1 MPFSGET
8 SGKSCFAKTEEGW
21 GNPREGGG
29 QLKGFSPA
37 RLRRRSGRGD
47 PGSEKKAIEPISP
60 LPFLMAFSPLLRRIQ
75 PHPLSSIKMYSTC
88 PPFFHH
94 VHTTRRPPD
103 LLGYTRQN
111 ILHCTVRRRLA
122 VDGQNFS
129 EFHPL
134 LSRRVDGRR
143 RKKMHTKLAFLE
155 NISGQKPDS

>member
-60 LPFLMAFSPLLRRIQ
+60 LPLPYGIFSPSAT
-75 PHPLSSIKMYSTC
+75 HPASPTFLHKNVLHL
-88 PPFFHH
+88 PPVFHH

-111 ILHCTVRRRLA
+111 ILHFTARRRLA

-143 RKKMHTKLAFLE
+143 RKE
-155 NISGQKPDS
+155 NAHKTCFFGKHLRPKAR